1 MRRPLVV
8 GNWKLNATRVSTR
21 QLLSE
26 IVVELKSEAITEAAV
41 CVPFVFIS
49 QVAEQLA
56 DTSLLWGS
64 QNVADQDHGAFTG
77 EISASMLKEFGC
89 RFAIIGHSERRHI
102 YGESSALVA
111 KRFKQ
116 AITNG
121 LQPILCVGEALE
133 EREKGNTFDVIEKQ
147 LLPVIE
153 IAGVESFVN
162 AVVAYEPVWAIG
174 TGRTA
179 STEQAQQIHTYIRK
193 TIAGFNQSTAENL
206 RILYG
211 GSVTADN
218 AGALFSMADIDGG
231 LIGGASL
238 NAKSFLNIINS
249 ANSVK

>member
-8 GNWKLNATRVSTR
+8 GNWKLNGTRVSTQR
-21 QLLSE
+21 LLSKF
-26 IVVELKSEAITEAAV
+26 VAELASEAATEAAV

-56 DTSLLWGS
+56 DTSLFWGS
-64 QNVADQDHGAFTG
+64 QNVADRDHGAFTG

-111 KRFKQ
+111 ERFKQ
-116 AITNG
+116 AITND
-121 LQPILCVGEALE
+121 LQPIVCVGETLE
-133 EREKGNTFDVIEKQ
+133 EREKNDTFDVIEKQ
-147 LLPVIE
+147 LSPVLD

-162 AVVAYEPVWAIG
+162 AVIAYEPVWAIG

-179 STEQAQQIHTYIRK
+179 STEQAQQVHAYIRK
-193 TIAGFNQSTAENL
+193 IIAGFDQSIAESL
-206 RILYG
+206 RIIYG

-238 NAKSFLNIINS
+238 NAKSFLDIINS
-249 ANSVK
+249 VK